1 MEFILNR
8 DKVLASTKGHTIEFK
23 KGEPVYVPA
32 DMHSEVMAIGALPT
46 EDLPEEPEVTGSEP
60 TDPAERERV
69 IMEAMENLVLRNQ
82 RGDFLASG
90 LPNVAAIKELIG
102 FGIHHKER
110 DAIWT
115 KVLAKQRGE
124 A

>member
-8 DKVLASTKGHTIEFK
+8 DKVLSSVKGHTIEFK

-32 DMHSEVMAIGALPT
+32 DMHSEAMAIGALPT
-46 EDLPEEPEVTGSEP
+46 EALPEEPEVTGSEP

-90 LPNVAAIKELIG
+90 LPNVTAIKELIG

-110 DAIWT
+110 DVIWT

>member
-8 DKVLASTKGHTIEFK
+8 DKVLSSVKGHTIEFK

-32 DMHSEVMAIGALPT
+32 DMHSEAMAIGALPT

-69 IMEAMENLVLRNQ
+69 IMEAMEQLVLRNK
-82 RGDFLASG
+82 RGDFIASG
-90 LPNVAAIKELIG
+90 LPNVAALKDLIG
-102 FGIHHKER
+102 FSIHHSER
-110 DAIWT
+110 DTIWT